1 MRKARKL
8 TQSKLYHVIIRGVNR
23 QDIFL
28 DKQDKGKFKK
38 ELKKSKEKFEYL
50 LYAYVLMPNHVHLII
65 YDKNN
70 NLSKI
75 MHSILVSFSE
85 YINKK
90 YERYGHL
97 FQNRFKSKAID
108 NDEYLKTAVMYIH
121 YNPEKVG
128 IARHNEYEWSSYK
141 EYTSEDNYNLVNTEY
156 ILDLMKGENNNS
168 AIAEFIKQ
176 HTEYK
181 ENRLL
186 EIKNRIEYELENKI
200 KDGELISFIVSE
212 LKIKNI
218 YELQH
223 YNFEYLKKLLMP
235 IFKELNVNA
244 FQISRITGIPKDA
257 VYKIKKSAIAENK
270 NDSGIKLKE
279 I

>member
-1 MRKARKL
+1 MREARNL
-8 TQSKLYHVIIRGVNR
+8 TQSKLYHVIIRGINR

-28 DKQDKGKFKK
+28 DNQDKRKFKK
-38 ELKKSKEKFEYL
+38 ELKNTKEKFEYL

-90 YERYGHL
+90 YERVGHL
-97 FQNRFKSKAID
+97 FQNRFKSKPIE

-121 YNPEKVG
+121 YNPEKAG

-141 EYTSEDNYNLVNTEY
+141 EYTKEDNYNLVDTESV
-156 ILDLMKGENNNS
+156 LELMRSENSNS
-168 AIAEFIKQ
+168 AIAEFTNRHI
-176 HTEYK
+176 EYK
-181 ENRLL
+181 ESRLL
-186 EIKNRIEYELENKI
+186 EIKNRIEYELEHKI
-200 KDGELISFIVSE
+200 EDEELISFIVSE

-223 YNFEYLKKLLMP
+223 YNFEYLKEILIP
-235 IFKELNVNA
+235 IFKELKVNA
-244 FQISRITGIPKDA
+244 FQISRITGIQKNII
-257 VYKIKKSAIAENK
+257 YKIRESAIAEN
-270 NDSGIKLKE
+270 NIGTKLRK

>member
-1 MRKARKL
+1 MREARNL
-8 TQSKLYHVIIRGVNR
+8 TQSKLYHVIIRGINR

-28 DKQDKGKFKK
+28 DNQDKRKFKK
-38 ELKKSKEKFEYL
+38 ELKNTKEKFEYL

-70 NLSKI
+70 NISKI

-90 YERYGHL
+90 YERVGHL
-97 FQNRFKSKAID
+97 FQNRFKSKPIE

-121 YNPEKVG
+121 YNPEKAG

-141 EYTSEDNYNLVNTEY
+141 EYTKEDNYNLVDTESV
-156 ILDLMKGENNNS
+156 LELMRSENSNS
-168 AIAEFIKQ
+168 AIAEFTNRHI
-176 HTEYK
+176 EYK
-181 ENRLL
+181 ESRLL
-186 EIKNRIEYELENKI
+186 EIKNRIEYELEHKI
-200 KDGELISFIVSE
+200 EDEELISFIVSE

-223 YNFEYLKKLLMP
+223 YNFEYLKEILIP
-235 IFKELNVNA
+235 IFKELKVNA
-244 FQISRITGIPKDA
+244 FQISRITGIQKNII
-257 VYKIKKSAIAENK
+257 YKIRESAIAEN
-270 NDSGIKLKE
+270 NIGTKLRK

>member
-1 MRKARKL
+1 MRQARKL

-70 NLSKI
+70 NLSKM
-75 MHSILVSFSE
+75 MHSILISFSE

-90 YERYGHL
+90 YERVGHL
-97 FQNRFKSKAID
+97 FQNRFKSKPIED
-108 NDEYLKTAVMYIH
+108 EEYLKTAVMYIH
-121 YNPEKVG
+121 YNPEKAG
-128 IARHNEYEWSSYK
+128 IARHNEYEWSSYR
-141 EYTSEDNYNLVNTEY
+141 EYINADNYNLVDTEY
-156 ILDLMKGENNNS
+156 VIELMKNTGNTS
-168 AIAEFIKQ
+168 AIAEFVNQ
-176 HTEYK
+176 HKEYK
-181 ENRLL
+181 ESRLL

-200 KDGELISFIVSE
+200 EDEEIISFIVSE

-223 YNFEYLKKLLMP
+223 YNFEYLKQMLTP
-235 IFKELNVNA
+235 IFKELNVSA
-244 FQISRITGIPKDA
+244 FQLARITGIQKNII
-257 VYKIKKSAIAENK
+257 YKIKESAMAEK
-270 NDSGIKLKE
+270 KQK
-279 I
+279 

>member
-1 MRKARKL
+1 MREARNL
-8 TQSKLYHVIIRGVNR
+8 TQSKLYHVIIRGINR

-28 DKQDKGKFKK
+28 DNQDKRKFKK
-38 ELKKSKEKFEYL
+38 KLKNTKEKFEYL

-70 NLSKI
+70 NISKI

-90 YERYGHL
+90 YERVGHL
-97 FQNRFKSKAID
+97 FQNRFKSKPIE

-121 YNPEKVG
+121 YNPEKAG

-141 EYTSEDNYNLVNTEY
+141 EYTKEDNYNLVDTESV
-156 ILDLMKGENNNS
+156 LELMRSENSNS
-168 AIAEFIKQ
+168 AIAEFTNRHI
-176 HTEYK
+176 EYK
-181 ENRLL
+181 ESRLL
-186 EIKNRIEYELENKI
+186 EIKNRIEYELEHKI
-200 KDGELISFIVSE
+200 EDEELISFIVSE

-223 YNFEYLKKLLMP
+223 YNFEYLKEILIP
-235 IFKELNVNA
+235 IFKELKVNA
-244 FQISRITGIPKDA
+244 FQISRITGIQKNII
-257 VYKIKKSAIAENK
+257 YKIRESAIAEN
-270 NDSGIKLKE
+270 NIGTKLRK